1 MVIVAGYA
9 FSPVNCKQQK
19 PRYDEIERV
28 INETHSVIWKCS
40 SECPP
45 GRGLSVPCGIS
56 VPFSVV
62 IDCVD
67 CVRGFN
73 YSNTHDYAQCKSCR
87 NCPDENEETTGEC
100 TTTEDTIK
108 CLETCHKGFYRETL
122 TDSCRPCS
130 DCCGEIYKH
139 HETQCENSDLPITQ
153 QCRETNLKCQPPTK
167 ANDGDSTHQEDQEEN
182 STHPDDTQSGTLL
195 WLKIVGILLICLII
209 VVVIIL
215 ILMWKV
221 LGFQEA
227 KTILKNWCCC
237 CCRSVANSSG
247 ENIFYFTDEV
257 FHEHDVESASTRRE
271 SESYLEEATD
281 KMGFLQSG
289 DYQQFKF

>member
-9 FSPVNCKQQK
+9 FSPVNCKRQK

-28 INETHSVIWKCS
+28 INETHSIIWKCS

-45 GRGLSVPCGIS
+45 GRGLSVPCGTS

-100 TTTEDTIK
+100 TTTEDTTK
-108 CLETCHKGFYRETL
+108 CLGTCRKGFYREIL

-130 DCCGEIYKH
+130 NCCGESYKH
-139 HETQCENSDLPITQ
+139 HETQCENSDLPTTQ
-153 QCRETNLKCQPPTK
+153 QCRETKLKCQPPT
-167 ANDGDSTHQEDQEEN
+167 NTSNGNPTHQAEN

-195 WLKIVGILLICLII
+195 CLKIVGIVLICLII
-209 VVVIIL
+209 LVVVIL

-221 LGFQEA
+221 FGFREA
-227 KTILKNWCCC
+227 KNILKNWCCHC
-237 CCRSVANSSG
+237 CQSFANSSG
-247 ENIFYFTDEV
+247 GNIFYFAGEV
-257 FHEHDVESASTRRE
+257 FGEPDVESAST
-271 SESYLEEATD
+271 D
-281 KMGFLQSG
+281 KIGFLQSG
-289 DYQQFKF
+289 DYQEFKFFI